1 MELSDCKFYHGG
13 DEMNFSILSD
23 SPCRT
28 RYIDSIPTP
37 MTEAQVEVYSIE
49 PGCRTQWVAV
59 QLKNGE
65 TRDLK
70 VFTRQSELF
79 LEGGMDQLP
88 ADARKRIMLHF
99 AVLPAE
105 NERLLAA

>member
-1 MELSDCKFYHGG
+1 MELSNYKFYHGG

-23 SPCRT
+23 FPCRT

-49 PGCRTQWVAV
+49 PGSRTQWVVV

-70 VFTRQSELF
+70 VFTRQRESF
-79 LEGGMDQLP
+79 LEGCIDHLP
-88 ADARKRIMLHF
+88 GDARKRIMQHF
-99 AVLPAE
+99 TVLPAQAE
-105 NERLLAA
+105 PLLAA